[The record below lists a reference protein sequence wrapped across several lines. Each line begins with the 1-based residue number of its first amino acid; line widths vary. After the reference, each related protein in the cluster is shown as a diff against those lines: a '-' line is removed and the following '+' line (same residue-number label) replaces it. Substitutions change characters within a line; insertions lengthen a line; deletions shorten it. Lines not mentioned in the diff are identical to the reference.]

1 MKKLFYLAIFV
12 FLSTSVFSQYNWD
25 FGLKIGGANYLGDI
39 GGKEMT
45 RRDFVWDMHMNQ
57 TNVAI
62 GAYGRYKF
70 SKRIAVAVNF
80 DYLQINDSDSETTNP
95 ARRAR
100 NMNFRNR
107 MFEAGVRGEL
117 TIFYDNDVGGRGYYN
132 PDFKLYAFGGLSVF
146 SHNPQGQIFKDGELQ
161 YGGEWFNLQP
171 WQTEGV
177 EYNLWGVAVPAGL
190 GMYFTYDKTWRFGW
204 ELSWRTTF
212 TDYLD
217 DVSTTY
223 ADLEEGT
230 RAYEF
235 ASQTYQDLIIEID
248 DPSASGSV
256 YDHQYVDGFATKRG
270 DPTHND
276 SYITSQFTIGRVIR
290 GRSDFYKKKYSWLKN
305 RTGSRRSRAKF

>member
-1 MKKLFYLAIFV
+1 MKKLLYLAIFV
-12 FLSTSVFSQYNWD
+12 FLSTSVFAQYRWD
-25 FGLKIGGANYLGDI
+25 FGLKMGGSNYLGDI

-57 TNVAI
+57 TNIAV
-62 GAYGRYKF
+62 GAYARYKF
-70 SKRIAVAVNF
+70 SKRMAIAANL
-80 DYLQINDSDSETTNP
+80 DYLQINDADSETTNP

-107 MFEAGVRGEL
+107 MVEMGVRGEL

-146 SHNPQGQIFKDGELQ
+146 SHNPQGQIFKEGELQ

-177 EYNLWGVAVPAGL
+177 EYSQFGVAIPAGI
-190 GMYFTYDKTWRFGW
+190 GMYFTFDKSWRFGW
-204 ELSWRTTF
+204 EVSWRTTF

-223 ADLEEGT
+223 VDPSTLDPIAS
-230 RAYEF
+230 EF
-235 ASQTYQDLIIEID
+235 ASQTYGSLISEID
-248 DPSASGSV
+248 NPNSGSV
-256 YDHQYVDGFATKRG
+256 NDHQWVDGFATKRG

-276 SYITSQFTIGRVIR
+276 SYITSQFIIGRVIR
-290 GRSDFYKKKYSWLKN
+290 GRSEFYRKKYSWLKN